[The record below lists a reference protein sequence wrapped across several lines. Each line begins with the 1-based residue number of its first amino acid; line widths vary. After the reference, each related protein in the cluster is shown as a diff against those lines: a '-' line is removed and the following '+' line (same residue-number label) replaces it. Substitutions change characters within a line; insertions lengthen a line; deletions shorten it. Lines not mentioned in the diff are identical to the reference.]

1 MGTNY
6 YLTMDACPTCGRG
19 EEIHIGKS
27 SWGWCFLLHVK
38 GAEWESLPTDLDG
51 WKALFMEPK
60 NSIRDEYRK
69 VISPKEMLE
78 IITERGRDE
87 KNTWTEAAYRQNDAE
102 PGPKN
107 LVRCRIDGKHCVG
120 HGVGTWDLITG
131 DFS

>member
-1 MGTNY
+1 
-6 YLTMDACPTCGRG
+6 
-19 EEIHIGKS
+19 
-27 SWGWCFLLHVK
+27 
-38 GAEWESLPTDLDG
+38 
-51 WKALFMEPK
+51 MEPK

-78 IITERGRDE
+78 IITERGQDK